1 MPGERIEV
9 TDGPA
14 RGDEQDLGNELV
26 IGRQSE
32 GFGTLKGDPEISRR
46 HAQISRTDEGR
57 LYISDLGSTNGTFVN
72 GKKIEGSA
80 WLAPGDVVKLGQST
94 LKVGGGQT
102 DAGATRIAPSPT
114 TAPTRAGQSP
124 PPTGGPSGG
133 PPPAVPAPAPSPAAG
148 AGPGA
153 PPAGAPSPG
162 APPAGA
168 PSPGAP
174 RPAAAPRPGAAPG
187 APPPGQR
194 PAPAP
199 GGGGGR
205 RLVLIIVGAVVALLV
220 IAGVVLAATGTF
232 SSSEKKPK
240 PPPLTIPST
249 AATTPTAPATTPT
262 TPTST
267 GPSAA
272 TKAAYIIQFDRVQRS
287 YSKLVAKLI
296 RKARNPS
303 SVQDIIN
310 AFKRLKT
317 LYGSTA
323 TRVGNLDTPSE
334 IRGVSRAY
342 TATLRVSS
350 AGVNLIIACA
360 RARSE
365 SCYRRRLNSLSSR
378 TRRIRKKFSRAFR
391 SRGYPV
397 AVLAPS

>member
-1 MPGERIEV
+1 
-9 TDGPA
+9 
-14 RGDEQDLGNELV
+14 
-26 IGRQSE
+26 
-32 GFGTLKGDPEISRR
+32 
-46 HAQISRTDEGR
+46 
-57 LYISDLGSTNGTFVN
+57 
-72 GKKIEGSA
+72 
-80 WLAPGDVVKLGQST
+80 
-94 LKVGGGQT
+94 
-102 DAGATRIAPSPT
+102 
-114 TAPTRAGQSP
+114 
-124 PPTGGPSGG
+124 
-133 PPPAVPAPAPSPAAG
+133 
-148 AGPGA
+148 
-153 PPAGAPSPG
+153 
-162 APPAGA
+162 
-168 PSPGAP
+168 
-174 RPAAAPRPGAAPG
+174 
-187 APPPGQR
+187 
-194 PAPAP
+194 
-199 GGGGGR
+199 
-205 RLVLIIVGAVVALLV
+205 VLIIVGAVVALLV

>member
-14 RGDEQDLGNELV
+14 RGERQDLESELV
-26 IGRQSE
+26 IGRSSE
-32 GFGTLKGDPEISRR
+32 GFGMLKGDPEISRR

-72 GKKIEGSA
+72 GNKIEGSA
-80 WLAPGDVVKLGQST
+80 WLSPGDVVKVGQST
-94 LKVGGGQT
+94 LKLGGGAA
-102 DAGATRIAPSPT
+102 DAGATRIAASPT
-114 TAPTRAGQSP
+114 SAPTRAGQSS
-124 PPTGGPSGG
+124 PTTDEPSPSSG
-133 PPPAVPAPAPSPAAG
+133 PPPVVPVPVPTPVAVPASAG
-148 AGPGA
+148 AGPSAPPVGGPGPGAAGPSA
-153 PPAGAPSPG
+153 PPAGGPG
-162 APPAGA
+162 
-168 PSPGAP
+168 
-174 RPAAAPRPGAAPG
+174 PG

-194 PAPAP
+194 PAPAS
-199 GGGGGR
+199 GGGGGGNR
-205 RLVLIIVGAVVALLV
+205 VVLIVVGAVVALLV
-220 IAGVVLAATGTF
+220 IVGVVLAATGTF
-232 SSSEKKPK
+232 SSSDKKPK

-249 AATTPTAPATTPT
+249 AASTPTAPETTPT

-267 GPSAA
+267 GPTAA
-272 TKAAYIIQFDRVQRS
+272 TRAAYIIQFDRVQRS

-303 SVQDIIN
+303 SVGDIIT

-323 TRVGNLDTPSE
+323 TRIGNLETPGE
-334 IRGVSRAY
+334 IRGVSRTY

-365 SCYRRRLNSLSSR
+365 SCYTRRLNSLSSR

-391 SRGYPV
+391 ARGYPV

>member
-14 RGDEQDLGNELV
+14 RGEEQDLENELV
-26 IGRQSE
+26 IGRSAD
-32 GFGTLKGDPEISRR
+32 GFGTLQGDPEISRR

-72 GKKIEGSA
+72 GNKIEGSA
-80 WLAPGDVVKLGQST
+80 WLSPGDVVKVGQST
-94 LKVGGGQT
+94 LKVGGGVA
-102 DAGATRIAPSPT
+102 DAGATRIADSPT
-114 TAPTRAGQSP
+114 SAPTRAGQSP
-124 PPTGGPSGG
+124 PPSGGPSPSSG
-133 PPPAVPAPAPSPAAG
+133 PPPVVPVPVPTPAASPASASAG
-148 AGPGA
+148 PSAPPAGGPGPGA
-153 PPAGAPSPG
+153 PGPS
-162 APPAGA
+162 APPVGG
-168 PSPGAP
+168 PG
-174 RPAAAPRPGAAPG
+174 PG

-194 PAPAP
+194 PAPAS
-199 GGGGGR
+199 GGGGGGNR
-205 RLVLIIVGAVVALLV
+205 TVLIVIGAVVALLV
-220 IAGVVLAATGTF
+220 VVGGVLAATGTF
-232 SSSEKKPK
+232 SSSDKKPK

-249 AATTPTAPATTPT
+249 AASTPTAPPETTPTAP
-262 TPTST
+262 TST
-267 GPSAA
+267 GPTAA

-303 SVQDIIN
+303 SVGDIITS
-310 AFKRLKT
+310 FKRLKT

-323 TRVGNLDTPSE
+323 TRIGNLETPGE
-334 IRGVSRAY
+334 VQGVSRTY

-365 SCYRRRLNSLSSR
+365 SCYTRRLNSLSTR

-391 SRGYPV
+391 ARGYPV

>member
-14 RGDEQDLGNELV
+14 RGERQDLQNELV
-26 IGRQSE
+26 IGRSAD
-32 GFGTLKGDPEISRR
+32 GFGTLQGDPEISRR

-72 GKKIEGSA
+72 GNKIEGSA
-80 WLAPGDVVKLGQST
+80 WLSPGDFVKVGQST
-94 LKVGGGQT
+94 LKVGGGVA
-102 DAGATRIAPSPT
+102 DAGATRIADSPT
-114 TAPTRAGQSP
+114 SAPTRAGQSP
-124 PPTGGPSGG
+124 PPAGGPSPAGG
-133 PPPAVPAPAPSPAAG
+133 PPPVVPVPTPASAS
-148 AGPGA
+148 AGPSA
-153 PPAGAPSPG
+153 PPAGAPGPG
-162 APPAGA
+162 APPPSARPAGA
-168 PSPGAP
+168 PG
-174 RPAAAPRPGAAPG
+174 PG

-194 PAPAP
+194 PAPS
-199 GGGGGR
+199 GGGGGGKR
-205 RLVLIIVGAVVALLV
+205 AVLIVVGAVVALLV
-220 IAGVVLAATGTF
+220 IVGGVLAATGTF
-232 SSSEKKPK
+232 SSSDKKPK

-249 AATTPTAPATTPT
+249 AASTPTAPPETTPTAP
-262 TPTST
+262 TST
-267 GPSAA
+267 GPTAA

-296 RKARNPS
+296 RKARNPD
-303 SVQDIIN
+303 SVGDIIT

-323 TRVGNLDTPSE
+323 TRIGNLETPGE
-334 IRGVSRAY
+334 IQGVSRTY

-365 SCYRRRLNSLSSR
+365 SCYTRRLNSLSSR

-391 SRGYPV
+391 ARGYPV

>member
-14 RGDEQDLGNELV
+14 RGEQQELEKELV
-26 IGRQSE
+26 IGRSAE
-32 GFGTLKGDPEISRR
+32 GFGALKGDPEISRR

-72 GKKIEGSA
+72 GNKIEGSA
-80 WLAPGDVVKLGQST
+80 WLSPGDVVKLGQST
-94 LKVGGGQT
+94 MKVGGGAA
-102 DAGATRIAPSPT
+102 DAGATRIGQSPT
-114 TAPTRAGQSP
+114 SAPTRAGQSP
-124 PPTGGPSGG
+124 GATGAAAGGGPPPPGGPPASGTPPVVPAPVPTPSPGPSSAPPSGG
-133 PPPAVPAPAPSPAAG
+133 PG
-148 AGPGA
+148 GPG
-153 PPAGAPSPG
+153 
-162 APPAGA
+162 
-168 PSPGAP
+168 
-174 RPAAAPRPGAAPG
+174 PG

-199 GGGGGR
+199 SGGGGGNR
-205 RLVLIIVGAVVALLV
+205 MVLIIVGAVVALLV
-220 IAGVVLAATGTF
+220 IVGVVLAATGTF
-232 SSSEKKPK
+232 SSSSSSKPK

-249 AATTPTAPATTPT
+249 AATTPTAPPETTPT
-262 TPTST
+262 TPTNT
-267 GPSAA
+267 GPTAA

-287 YSKLVAKLI
+287 YSKLVAALI
-296 RKARNPS
+296 RRARNPN
-303 SVQDIIN
+303 SVQDIIT

-323 TRVGNLDTPSE
+323 TRIANLETPGE
-334 IRGVSRAY
+334 IRGVSRTY

-365 SCYRRRLNSLSSR
+365 SCYKRRLNSLSSR
-378 TRRIRKKFSRAFR
+378 TRRIRKKFSRAYR
-391 SRGYPV
+391 ARGYPV

>member
-14 RGDEQDLGNELV
+14 LGEEQDLANELV
-26 IGRQSE
+26 IGRSAD

-46 HAQISRTDEGR
+46 HAQISRTDDGR

-72 GKKIEGSA
+72 GNKIEGSA
-80 WLAPGDVVKLGQST
+80 WLSPGDVVKMGQST
-94 LKVGGGQT
+94 LKVGGGVA
-102 DAGATRIAPSPT
+102 DAGATRIAASPT
-114 TAPTRAGQSP
+114 SAPTRAGQSP
-124 PPTGGPSGG
+124 PPTGGPSPSGG
-133 PPPAVPAPAPSPAAG
+133 PPPVVPVPVPTPAASPASAS
-148 AGPGA
+148 AGPSA
-153 PPAGAPSPG
+153 PPAEAPGPG
-162 APPAGA
+162 
-168 PSPGAP
+168 
-174 RPAAAPRPGAAPG
+174 PG

-194 PAPAP
+194 PAPP
-199 GGGGGR
+199 SGGGGGGNR
-205 RLVLIIVGAVVALLV
+205 TVLIVVGAVVALLV
-220 IAGVVLAATGTF
+220 IVGGALAATGTF
-232 SSSEKKPK
+232 SSSDEKPN

-249 AATTPTAPATTPT
+249 AASTPTAPPETTPTAP
-262 TPTST
+262 TST
-267 GPSAA
+267 GPTAA

-303 SVQDIIN
+303 SVEDIIT

-323 TRVGNLDTPSE
+323 TRIGNLETPGE
-334 IRGVSRAY
+334 IQGVSRTY

-365 SCYRRRLNSLSSR
+365 SCYTRRLNSLSSR

-391 SRGYPV
+391 ARGYPV

>member
-14 RGDEQDLGNELV
+14 HGEEQDLASELV
-26 IGRQSE
+26 IGRSAD

-72 GKKIEGSA
+72 GNKIEGSA
-80 WLAPGDVVKLGQST
+80 WLSPGDVVKVGQST
-94 LKVGGGQT
+94 LKVGGGVA
-102 DAGATRIAPSPT
+102 DAGATRIAASPT
-114 TAPTRAGQSP
+114 SAPTRAGQSP
-124 PPTGGPSGG
+124 PPAGGPSPSGG
-133 PPPAVPAPAPSPAAG
+133 PPPVVPVPTPAASPASASAGPSAPPAG
-148 AGPGA
+148 APGPGAPGPGA
-153 PPAGAPSPG
+153 PPAGGPG
-162 APPAGA
+162 
-168 PSPGAP
+168 
-174 RPAAAPRPGAAPG
+174 PG

-194 PAPAP
+194 PAPP
-199 GGGGGR
+199 SGGGGGGNR
-205 RLVLIIVGAVVALLV
+205 TVLIVVGAVVALLV
-220 IAGVVLAATGTF
+220 IVGGALAATGTF
-232 SSSEKKPK
+232 SSSDKKPK

-249 AATTPTAPATTPT
+249 AATTPTAPPETTPT
-262 TPTST
+262 APTST
-267 GPSAA
+267 GPTAA

-296 RKARNPS
+296 RRARNPD
-303 SVQDIIN
+303 SVQDIIT

-323 TRVGNLDTPSE
+323 TRIGNLETPGE
-334 IRGVSRAY
+334 IRGVSRTY

-365 SCYRRRLNSLSSR
+365 SCYTRRLNSLSSR

-391 SRGYPV
+391 TRGYPV

>member
-14 RGDEQDLGNELV
+14 LGEEQDLANELV
-26 IGRQSE
+26 IGRSAD

-46 HAQISRTDEGR
+46 HAQISRTDDGR

-72 GKKIEGSA
+72 GNKIEGSA
-80 WLAPGDVVKLGQST
+80 WLSPGDVVKMGQST
-94 LKVGGGQT
+94 LKVGGGVA
-102 DAGATRIAPSPT
+102 DAGATRIAASPT
-114 TAPTRAGQSP
+114 SAPTRAGQSP
-124 PPTGGPSGG
+124 PPTGSPSPSGG
-133 PPPAVPAPAPSPAAG
+133 PPPVVPVPVPTPAASPASAS
-148 AGPGA
+148 AGPSA
-153 PPAGAPSPG
+153 PPAEAPGPG
-162 APPAGA
+162 
-168 PSPGAP
+168 
-174 RPAAAPRPGAAPG
+174 PG

-194 PAPAP
+194 PAPP
-199 GGGGGR
+199 SGGGGGGNR
-205 RLVLIIVGAVVALLV
+205 TVLIVVGAVVALLV
-220 IAGVVLAATGTF
+220 IVGGALAATGTF
-232 SSSEKKPK
+232 SSSDEKPN

-249 AATTPTAPATTPT
+249 AASTPTAPPETTPTAP
-262 TPTST
+262 TST
-267 GPSAA
+267 GPTAA

-303 SVQDIIN
+303 SVEDIIT

-323 TRVGNLDTPSE
+323 TRIGNLETPGE
-334 IRGVSRAY
+334 IQGVSRTY

-365 SCYRRRLNSLSSR
+365 SCYTRRLNSLSSR

-391 SRGYPV
+391 ARGYPV

>member
-14 RGDEQDLGNELV
+14 RGERQDLESELV
-26 IGRQSE
+26 IGRSSE
-32 GFGTLKGDPEISRR
+32 GFGMLKGDPEISRR

-72 GKKIEGSA
+72 GNKIEGSA
-80 WLAPGDVVKLGQST
+80 WLSPGDVVKVGQST
-94 LKVGGGQT
+94 LKLGGGAA
-102 DAGATRIAPSPT
+102 DAGATRIAASPT
-114 TAPTRAGQSP
+114 SAPTRAGQSP
-124 PPTGGPSGG
+124 PTADEPSPSSG
-133 PPPAVPAPAPSPAAG
+133 PPPVVPVPVPTPAAVPASAG
-148 AGPGA
+148 AGPSAPPVGGPGPGAAGPSA
-153 PPAGAPSPG
+153 PPAGGPG
-162 APPAGA
+162 
-168 PSPGAP
+168 
-174 RPAAAPRPGAAPG
+174 PG

-194 PAPAP
+194 PAPAS
-199 GGGGGR
+199 GGGGGGNR
-205 RLVLIIVGAVVALLV
+205 VVLIVVGAVVALLV
-220 IAGVVLAATGTF
+220 IVGVVLAATGTF
-232 SSSEKKPK
+232 SSSDKKPK

-249 AATTPTAPATTPT
+249 AASTPTAPETTPT

-267 GPSAA
+267 GPTAA
-272 TKAAYIIQFDRVQRS
+272 TRAAYIIQFDRVQRS

-303 SVQDIIN
+303 SVGDIIT

-323 TRVGNLDTPSE
+323 TRIGNLETPGE
-334 IRGVSRAY
+334 IRGVSRTY

-365 SCYRRRLNSLSSR
+365 SCYTRRLNSLSSR

-391 SRGYPV
+391 ARGYPV

>member
-14 RGDEQDLGNELV
+14 RSEEQNLENELV
-26 IGRQSE
+26 IGRSAD
-32 GFGTLKGDPEISRR
+32 GFGTLQGDPEISRR

-72 GKKIEGSA
+72 GNKIEGSA
-80 WLAPGDVVKLGQST
+80 WLSPGDVVKVGQST
-94 LKVGGGQT
+94 LKVGGGVA
-102 DAGATRIAPSPT
+102 DAGATRIADSPT
-114 TAPTRAGQSP
+114 SAPTRAGQSP
-124 PPTGGPSGG
+124 PPSGGPSPSSG
-133 PPPAVPAPAPSPAAG
+133 PPPVVPVPVPTPAASPASASAG
-148 AGPGA
+148 PSAPPAGGPGPGA
-153 PPAGAPSPG
+153 PGPS
-162 APPAGA
+162 APPVGG
-168 PSPGAP
+168 PG
-174 RPAAAPRPGAAPG
+174 PG

-194 PAPAP
+194 PAPAS
-199 GGGGGR
+199 GGGGGGNR
-205 RLVLIIVGAVVALLV
+205 TVLIVIGAVVALLV
-220 IAGVVLAATGTF
+220 VVGGVLAATGTF
-232 SSSEKKPK
+232 SSSDKKPK

-249 AATTPTAPATTPT
+249 AASTPTAPPETTPTAP
-262 TPTST
+262 TST
-267 GPSAA
+267 GPTAA

-303 SVQDIIN
+303 SVGDIITS
-310 AFKRLKT
+310 FKRLKT

-323 TRVGNLDTPSE
+323 TRIGNLETPGE
-334 IRGVSRAY
+334 VQGVSRTY

-365 SCYRRRLNSLSSR
+365 SCYTRRLNSLSTR

-391 SRGYPV
+391 ARGYPV